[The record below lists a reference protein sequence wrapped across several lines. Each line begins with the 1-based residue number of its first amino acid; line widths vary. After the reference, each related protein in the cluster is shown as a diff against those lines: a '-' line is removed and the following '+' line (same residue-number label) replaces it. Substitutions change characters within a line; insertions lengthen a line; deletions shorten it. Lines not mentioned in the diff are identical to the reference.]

1 MKTSF
6 WTYFTSG
13 YGTLCL
19 VLLGLSLITQS
30 HIDAGLFGLI
40 GFPIIA
46 GIYAWIRRSKDDE
59 STESKVTVLPPRMT
73 EFLET
78 HPEFLNAP
86 QRLRDTAF
94 HNWLNN
100 PPTNQ

>member
-13 YGTLCL
+13 YGVLL
-19 VLLGLSLITQS
+19 LILLGLSLITRS

-40 GFPIIA
+40 GFPVIA
-46 GIYAWIRRSKDDE
+46 AIYAWVRRSKDAE
-59 STESKVTVLPPRMT
+59 AKRSERVVLPPRMI
-73 EFLET
+73 EFLEI

-100 PPTNQ
+100 PNIG

>member
-13 YGTLCL
+13 YGTLWL
-19 VLLGLSLITQS
+19 VLLGLGLVTQS

-46 GIYAWIRRSKDDE
+46 AIYAWIRRSKDAE
-59 STESKVTVLPPRMT
+59 VTGSEAAFLPPRMT
-73 EFLET
+73 EFLEA

-100 PPTNQ
+100 PNI